1 MGFLKVLEN
10 AVVRKV
16 AYRATDAVI
25 NAAVAKPAKAPTRQ
39 QRLEARIA
47 ELEASVARLEQALRE
62 AGRIK
67 A

>member
-1 MGFLKVLEN
+1 MSILNVIEN

-25 NAAVAKPAKAPTRQ
+25 NAAVKPAKAPTRQ

-47 ELEASVARLEQALRE
+47 ELEASVARLEQALRA
-62 AGRIK
+62 AGRIS
-67 A
+67 